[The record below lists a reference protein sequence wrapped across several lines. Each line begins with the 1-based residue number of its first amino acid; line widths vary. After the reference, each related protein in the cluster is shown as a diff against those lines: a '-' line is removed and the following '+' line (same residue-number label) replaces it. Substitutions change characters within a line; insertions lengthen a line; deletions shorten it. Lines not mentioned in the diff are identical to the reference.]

1 MHRSLLTSLTLG
13 LVLATG
19 TAAAAGGPALPPLG
33 EHTYDLSGISSFGP
47 VPTQLELTVA
57 DAGGEAQKWTLDAT
71 NRDGSGLIEQLTLTR
86 RADGLYLSGYHLQA
100 AGSVAAVDL
109 MFNPTPAVLLV
120 PDGQRSWTFD
130 MTSADG
136 CVKTHTA
143 ANASGTGSRQVHL
156 ATQAAGTGKSGCEAM
171 DAKRTQDIRFPG
183 TSYLPNRIDTDLSGH
198 MGGGTAAARLRA
210 TLRPGR

>member
-1 MHRSLLTSLTLG
+1 MHRSLLTSLILG

-19 TAAAAGGPALPPLG
+19 TAAIAGGPTLPALG
-33 EHTYDLSGISSFGP
+33 EHTYDLAGISSFGP

-57 DAGGEAQKWTLDAT
+57 DAGGGAQKWTLDAT
-71 NRDGSGLIEQLTLTR
+71 NRDGTGLIEELTLAR
-86 RADGLYLSGYHLQA
+86 RADGLYLSAYHLQA

-109 MFNPTPAVLLV
+109 TFNPTPAVLLV
-120 PDGQRSWTFD
+120 PDTQRSWSFD

-143 ANASGTGSRQVHL
+143 ATASGTGARQVHL
-156 ATQAAGTGKSGCEAM
+156 ATQAGSTGKAGCESM

-183 TSYLPNRIDTDLSGH
+183 TSYLPNRIDTELSGH
-198 MGGGTAAARLRA
+198 MGGGAASARYRA